1 MNKFANLN
9 KENIL
14 YITVAVGMVFL
25 IFYWSHLFL
34 QGKIETMKQDI
45 STIENKIVEVEQ
57 LAKMAK
63 NNRNRTS
70 ELTTGLLSF
79 VQDIGR
85 ITNIE
90 EKIISVQPKPT
101 NNYTEAVTFK
111 VENMNLNELIN
122 LIQNIDDY
130 SNIVVTSI
138 TIEKRFDNPNLA
150 NLSVE
155 MGKK

>member
-25 IFYWSHLFL
+25 IFIWSHLFL